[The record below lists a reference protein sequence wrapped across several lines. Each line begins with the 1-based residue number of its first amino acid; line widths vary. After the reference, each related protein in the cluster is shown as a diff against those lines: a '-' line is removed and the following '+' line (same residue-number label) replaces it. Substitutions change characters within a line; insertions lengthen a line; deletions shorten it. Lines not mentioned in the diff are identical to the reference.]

1 MKRAILTAAII
12 GLLAAT
18 SSFALDHSQMHEM
31 MMKEGG
37 PKEDT
42 RTELK
47 IPEPTKVMHKGIMRS
62 HLDAVSDIAAALAA
76 NEREKAAK
84 IAKDSLGWNE
94 SQEKM
99 CSVFGES
106 AGKEFLDYG
115 KAMHTKADE
124 LAEAA
129 RAGNRDKAFADLSR
143 LIKNCNACHERYRH

>member
-1 MKRAILTAAII
+1 MKKALLTTAII
-12 GLLAAT
+12 GLLAA
-18 SSFALDHSQMHEM
+18 SSAFALDHSQMHEM

-47 IPEPTKVMHKGIMRS
+47 IPEPMKVMHKGIMRS
-62 HLDAVSDIAAALAA
+62 HLDAVSDITAALAA

-124 LAEAA
+124 LADAA
-129 RAGNRDKAFADLSR
+129 IAGNRDKALADLSK
-143 LIKNCNACHERYRH
+143 LIKNCNACHEKFRH